1 MTRTQT
7 RLTISDKPRA
17 HNSSINDYTMSIFT
31 LVLREQQH
39 GRVYPEC
46 IVIIELSGRVELQA
60 NTLTHH
66 MAYIPN
72 IICSEYKICVI
83 PKHKTKKI
91 L

>member
-1 MTRTQT
+1 
-7 RLTISDKPRA
+7 
-17 HNSSINDYTMSIFT
+17 MSIFT

-60 NTLTHH
+60 NALTHH

-72 IICSEYKICVI
+72 IICSEYKIRDV
-83 PKHKTKKI
+83 PKYKKKKKM
-91 L
+91 